1 MRGDTSISGKK
12 RWLKSSAKA
21 SGIWGGEVFQDG
33 LFNSS
38 KRVLSCD
45 KSPLIKNESP
55 EIFYKSRFMIKKT
68 ESLLCDSVF

>member
-33 LFNSS
+33 L
-38 KRVLSCD
+38 
-45 KSPLIKNESP
+45 IKEKLKP
-55 EIFYKSRFMIKKT
+55 KK
-68 ESLLCDSVF
+68 F